1 MKTTIL
7 HSNCPWTTTKNTTM
21 LRKNISGLSLW
32 GGLVCVGIFSFN
44 YVVDE
49 VVGPCQARMTLPS
62 LPHQLCRWRPCL
74 SSGQGLLPQ
83 DFPNGLVEAVSDLTS
98 APLKL
103 LSMNFPF
110 LEDYFSRGFM
120 SSRRN
125 GLLHST
131 GHTEHAPT
139 CEQPW
144 PPGFP
149 WAQSMGKS
157 SVRGG
162 LPHPRSFFILGDFRE
177 LLSLVSVPKSL
188 D

>member
-49 VVGPCQARMTLPS
+49 VVGPCQACMTLPS
-62 LPHQLCRWRPCL
+62 LPHRLCSWRPCL

-98 APLKL
+98 TPRKL

-110 LEDYFSRGFM
+110 LEEYFSRGFM

-131 GHTEHAPT
+131 SHAEHAPE
-139 CEQPW
+139 CKQPW
-144 PPGFP
+144 PPGSP
-149 WAQSMGKS
+149 CAQSMGKS
-157 SVRGG
+157 SVSGG
-162 LPHPRSFFILGDFRE
+162 FLHPHPFFILHDARD
-177 LLSLVSVPKSL
+177 LLSLASVPRSL